1 LIERG
6 PAPARKRF
14 TIISLERRDDRLTFL
29 SKLEDMKG
37 LILVLFAIALASPA
51 TDAATNRLVVHE
63 WGTFT
68 ALQDERGRSL
78 DGINTD
84 DEPVPFFVHQLAGGS
99 PVFSATQMPGFFSQG
114 APFAQPNV
122 TMRLETPVIYFHPT
136 GDLPRSVD
144 VKVQFRGGLLTEF
157 YPQPTREEPVIKLA
171 ERRTMFQRSNLGVL
185 EWKGLK
191 VGAAGKMMATDDP
204 VWVAPRRVQAADV
217 RTPPGES
224 ERFLFYRGLGTGE
237 ALLKVA
243 QRDNEL
249 VIQPSVPPEIE
260 GDLRIRRLWLVDI
273 QKDKIAFREAPGFT
287 IPHKSEGFSK
297 RIPSQFTAADYS
309 AANREKLRS
318 ALLDAL
324 QVEGLFEDEAA
335 ALLETWKI
343 SYFQSPG
350 LRLFFVTP
358 RAWTDQLLPLEIPQA
373 DKIVRAMIGRIELV
387 SPRQRQLLAG
397 INKASSAEIQSAA
410 TVLRE
415 RIGKKLYPANK
426 ELDKK
431 AMENI
436 NLIFKGRKSLADL
449 GIETPVIYK
458 KYLEL
463 GRFRHTLVTHSA
475 IDAPG
480 LKVFLE
486 AFRLIEPSRDAE
498 AR

>member
-1 LIERG
+1 M
-6 PAPARKRF
+6 KR
-14 TIISLERRDDRLTFL
+14 LFL
-29 SKLEDMKG
+29 
-37 LILVLFAIALASPA
+37 VFVALALTA
-51 TDAATNRLVVHE
+51 LVELRAATNRLVVHE

-68 ALQDERGRSL
+68 AFQDERGRSM

-84 DEPVPFFVHQLAGGS
+84 DEPVPFFVHRLAGGS

-122 TMRLETPVIYFHPT
+122 TMRLETPVIYFHPA
-136 GDLPRSVD
+136 GDLPMTVD
-144 VKVQFRGGLLTEF
+144 VKVQYRGGLLTEF
-157 YPQPTREEPVIKLA
+157 YPKPTRQEPVIEST
-171 ERRTMFQRSNLGVL
+171 ERRTLFQRSNLGVL
-185 EWKGLK
+185 EWNNLK
-191 VGAAGKMMATDDP
+191 IGASGKVMATDDP

-217 RTPPGES
+217 QTQPGES

-243 QRDNEL
+243 QQNHEL
-249 VIQPSVPPEIE
+249 VIQPAVPPEIE

-273 QKDKIAFREAPGFT
+273 QKNKIAFREASGFT
-287 IPHKSEGFSK
+287 IPKNREGFSL
-297 RIPSQFTAADYS
+297 RIPSQFTPADYS
-309 AANREKLRS
+309 ASNREGLRA

-324 QVEGLFEDEAA
+324 KVEGLFDDEAV

-350 LRLFFVTP
+350 MRLFFVAP
-358 RAWTDQLLPLEIPQA
+358 RQWTDQILPLEIPQA

-387 SPRQRQLLAG
+387 SPRQRELLAE
-397 INKASSAEIQSAA
+397 INKASKAEIQKAA
-410 TVLRE
+410 TDLQV
-415 RIGKKLYPANK
+415 RIGKKLYPANT

-431 AMENI
+431 AVENI

-449 GIETPVIYK
+449 GIDAPLIYK

-475 IDAPG
+475 TEAPG
-480 LKVFLE
+480 LRIFLE
-486 AFRLIEPSRDAE
+486 AFRLAEVSRTE
-498 AR
+498 ARKVTD